1 MAARILV
8 TLIGAAAMIV
18 SAFLDWISTRSGV
31 DLGISVLW
39 HTNLHTGRYF
49 FTTVGF
55 AAIALGLVAIVG
67 LAPRTGVVTRLA
79 GVLGIV
85 LFVLFVITV
94 YRAPGNF
101 DIGALKIGPWV
112 LLVGSVI
119 ALVGGLIGSRPPAWQ
134 AGSGGYAPA

>member
-1 MAARILV
+1 VV

-18 SAFLDWISTRSGV
+18 GAFLDWVSTRSGV

-55 AAIALGLVAIVG
+55 AAVVLGLLAILG
-67 LAPRTGVVTRLA
+67 LAPRTGLVTRLA

-85 LFVLFVITV
+85 LIVLFVITV

-101 DIGALKIGPWV
+101 DIGSLSAGPWV
-112 LLVGSVI
+112 VLVGGVI